1 MAEDITFRAG
11 PGKPCPCCGATSKSC
26 SATVSELV
34 LCRGEPHA
42 GWRCVG
48 GPDRAGF
55 HQYRGQQHGGNGNGK
70 RRATN
75 RTARPTDWAAESR
88 RHAGRLDAKPRHA
101 LAAALGL
108 PVEAIDL
115 ILGLGWFPDERWGAC
130 WTIPEVSPSGQ
141 VVGIGRRYVE
151 PIPTGQFQGKN
162 KLALGNRGLIL
173 PVGWRDRPG
182 PTLLVEGF
190 SDTLA
195 AAQCGLSAVGRPS
208 NTGGVEMLAEA
219 LADREVLVVGENDAR
234 PHKTEP
240 GKTDW
245 PGRDGAEQTA
255 QALADVWGRPVRWS
269 MPPAGYKDL
278 RQWVNDLASGAGDG
292 IDWPGFGR
300 TVTAALLAAARLAN
314 PTGLPLAGGQVE
326 RDVGEL
332 QVEALD
338 GIRPKP
344 IRYLVKDRVPAGM
357 MGLFAGEGG
366 EGKTITMMEL
376 CSAVT
381 VGRCAFGL
389 DYPDPVRGRVLL
401 ISCEDDWESTVVPR
415 LAALG
420 ADLSKIL
427 RVQGVRMKADGQT
440 LDFHLGHFRE
450 LKRLL
455 MTHPDIRLV
464 VIDPAGAYIG
474 RAGVNENRDAELRT
488 ILGPLSEA
496 ANASGATILLVK
508 HLNKSAGVSAVQR
521 VSGSAGYV
529 NACRFAY
536 MVARDPDEP
545 ARKLVLPIKSNVLP
559 AGLSGLAYR
568 LVPVPFDEARG
579 LLTARW
585 PNLAPT
591 DLDGLAAQLF
601 RQQWEDGVTAD
612 PNEVSARKRGKDRP
626 DEVGRCVAFI
636 REFLGGHT
644 WPDAELEAA
653 VHKAGFSMR
662 AFKGAKADLRTPDK
676 TDPTRLSSRPRG
688 EGGPWWVWIGPQ
700 AQPCPDR
707 LLHHTEQTHHTD
719 ESDDS
724 DHSGLPL

>member
-1 MAEDITFRAG
+1 VTRPVSFRASAAR
-11 PGKPCPCCGATSKSC
+11 PCPVCGSPSKGC
-26 SATVSELV
+26 SATDDGLH
-34 LCRGEPHA
+34 LCRGESQT
-42 GWRCVG
+42 GWRHVG
-48 GPDRAGF
+48 GPDRVGF
-55 HQYRGQQHGGNGNGK
+55 HQYRNQQDAGNGNGK
-70 RRATN
+70 HRAST
-75 RTARPTDWAAESR
+75 RTPRPTDWVAEARS
-88 RHAGRLDAKPRHA
+88 HAGRFDAGPRHA

-115 ILGLGWFPDERWGAC
+115 IPGIGWFPDERWGSC
-130 WTIPEVSPSGQ
+130 WTIPEVSPAGA

-151 PIPTGQFQGKN
+151 PITTGQFQGKN

-173 PVGWRDRPG
+173 PTGWRDRPG
-182 PTLLVEGF
+182 PTLLLEGY

-219 LADREVLVVGENDAR
+219 LTDRELLVIGENDER

-240 GKTDW
+240 GKTEW
-245 PGRDGAEQTA
+245 PGRDGAQQTA
-255 QALADVWGRPVRWS
+255 QAIADTWGRPVRWS
-269 MPPAGYKDL
+269 MPPAEYKDL
-278 RQWVNDLASGAGDG
+278 RQWVNELASGAGDA
-292 IDWPGFGR
+292 IDWPAFGL
-300 TVTAALLAAARLAN
+300 TITAELLAAARVAN
-314 PTGLPLAGGQVE
+314 PTGLPFGGGHVE

-344 IRYLVKDRVPAGM
+344 IRYLVKDRIPSGM

-366 EGKTITMMEL
+366 EGKSVTMMEL

-389 DYPDPVRGRVLL
+389 DYPDPARGRVLL

-545 ARKLVLPIKSNVLP
+545 ARKLVLAIKSNVLP

-568 LVPVPFDEARG
+568 LVPVPFDDARG
-579 LLTARW
+579 MLAARW
-585 PNLAPT
+585 PTLAPA
-591 DLDGLAAQLF
+591 DLDALAGQLF

-612 PNEVSARKRGKDRP
+612 PNEVSGRKREKDRP
-626 DEVGRCVAFI
+626 DEVGRCASFI
-636 REFLGGHT
+636 REHLGTHA
-644 WPDAELEAA
+644 WPDAEVEEAA
-653 VHKAGFSMR
+653 RKAGFSMR
-662 AFKGAKADLRTPDK
+662 VYKSAKTSLRTPDK
-676 TDPTRLSSRPRG
+676 TDPNRLSSLPRG
-688 EGGPWWVWIGPQ
+688 EGGPWWMWIGPQ
-700 AQPCPDR
+700 ARPCPDR
-707 LLHHTEQTHHTD
+707 LSHHTDQTHHTD
-719 ESDDS
+719 ESDHS
-724 DHSGLPL
+724 DHTGLPL